1 LCQFCEWIVCRIIVW
16 HYRIVSSVQ
25 V

>member
-1 LCQFCEWIVCRIIVW
+1 LCQFCEWIVCRILG
-16 HYRIVSSVQ
+16 HQRIVSSVQ